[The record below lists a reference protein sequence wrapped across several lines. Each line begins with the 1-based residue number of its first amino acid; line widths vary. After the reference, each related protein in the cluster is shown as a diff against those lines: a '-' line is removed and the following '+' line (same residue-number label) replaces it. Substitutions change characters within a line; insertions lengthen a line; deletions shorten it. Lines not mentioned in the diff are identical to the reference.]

1 MDHDL
6 YVLEHYDPYLFTVLF
21 QLPPQKSK
29 VLAVSNVTAKV
40 SQLNEKHS
48 VTINGVAVLLCVGGF
63 GYRKRALRT
72 R

>member
-1 MDHDL
+1 MDRDL
-6 YVLEHYDPYLFTVLF
+6 YVLEHYDPDLFTVLF

-40 SQLNEKHS
+40 SQLNQKHS
-48 VTINGVAVLLCVGGF
+48 GTINGVAVLLCVGEF
-63 GYRKRALRT
+63 GYRKRVLRT